1 MAQIVEID
9 DAEHRPGLY
18 DSANGVSL
26 VAERVVD
33 ITEDCPSGERTV
45 LLYTTAKRGP
55 IVQIAHP
62 YENQKY
68 MGSHIHFF
76 INELDDEPDARGD
89 SFSFTARRTGLSRLA
104 FRQLIEANAP
114 ARLESRNKA
123 IGE

>member
-1 MAQIVEID
+1 MAQLVEID
-9 DAEHRPGLY
+9 DREHRPGLY

-26 VAERVVD
+26 VAVRVVD

-45 LLYTTAKRGP
+45 LLYTNAERGP

-76 INELDDEPDARGD
+76 INELDDEVPPRDDTFSSTAARAGM
-89 SFSFTARRTGLSRLA
+89 SRMALRR
-104 FRQLIEANAP
+104 LIEENAP
-114 ARLESRNKA
+114 ALPN
-123 IGE
+123 GT

>member
-1 MAQIVEID
+1 MAKIVEID

-26 VAERVVD
+26 AAVRVVD

-45 LLYTTAKRGP
+45 LLYTNAKRGP

-76 INELDDEPDARGD
+76 INELGNEVAPRDDTFG
-89 SFSFTARRTGLSRLA
+89 STAQRSGLERQA
-104 FRQLIEANAP
+104 FRKLIEANAP
-114 ARLESRNKA
+114 PVTNGNRGGK
-123 IGE
+123 